1 MDPLGIAIVGSGNV
15 AAHLAHALAGHV
27 AVVAS
32 RNTDHARALADAAGI
47 PAACGLADLASL
59 APKAVIFSLA
69 DHAMAHA
76 VAAVGALPGQPVVM
90 HTSGTLPMQTLAP
103 VCPRYGVL
111 YPLQTF
117 SRNVGVD
124 FRRIPVF
131 TEGADAATLAVIDG
145 LASLLSGTVRH
156 ADARQ
161 RGVLHIAGVFSS
173 NFTNALLEIVQGILA
188 AEGYPLDTVQPLV
201 EATVAKAFACGPHAA
216 QTGPAVRGDA
226 DVMGRHLEK
235 LSGLPRDIYALLSDY
250 IINSHKNE

>member
-1 MDPLGIAIVGSGNV
+1 MEPLGIAIVGSGNV
-15 AAHLAHALAGHV
+15 AAHLAQALAGHV

-47 PAACGLADLASL
+47 PAACGLADLAAL

-69 DHAMAHA
+69 DHAMADA

-103 VCPRYGVL
+103 VSPRYGVL

-145 LASLLSGTVRH
+145 LASLLSAPCAMPTRASAACCISPASSRRTSPTPFSKSCRAYSLPKGTLST
-156 ADARQ
+156 Q
-161 RGVLHIAGVFSS
+161 SNPSS
-173 NFTNALLEIVQGILA
+173 RPPWPKPSPA
-188 AEGYPLDTVQPLV
+188 ASTRRRRASPC
-201 EATVAKAFACGPHAA
+201 EATP
-216 QTGPAVRGDA
+216 
-226 DVMGRHLEK
+226 M
-235 LSGLPRDIYALLSDY
+235 
-250 IINSHKNE
+250 

>member
-1 MDPLGIAIVGSGNV
+1 MEPLGIAIVGSGNV
-15 AAHLAHALAGHV
+15 AAHLAQALAGHV

-47 PAACGLADLASL
+47 PAACGLADLAAL

-69 DHAMAHA
+69 DHAMADA
-76 VAAVGALPGQPVVM
+76 VAAVGDLPGQPVVM

-103 VCPRYGVL
+103 VSPRYGVL